1 LRASVRHSASPLFAA
16 MGRKTM
22 VPPLLDTSLGLIRRH
37 VVHRMSF
44 SRISVSMIEQSQTR
58 VPSNRFALSGLR

>member
-1 LRASVRHSASPLFAA
+1 